1 MKKLLLISMFLGATS
16 ACSSASAAS
25 TLLSNLPSGAL
36 ATFETNHMSA
46 AIDRANGLLNSALK
60 VMGGKNAQMDEMNDM
75 LSLVMPA
82 LKGSVGTEGV
92 LGVFAVSGKH
102 GTFEPGVLAV
112 TRLNADARALLKSTM
127 PTTKKPARVGAYTFV
142 RSDDMFVGMS
152 QNLAYAASD
161 KNLLMSYLG
170 RLSGKAAP
178 RLEKA
183 PAYAVP
189 MNAVGTQELR
199 AYFNFSA
206 IAKVVRSQ
214 LATVG
219 FPRLV
224 APVVDAIDT
233 LGQVGAGISTNAAG
247 LSGTS
252 ALAANAGGADKSLYS
267 ILTHNT
273 EAFNVQSV
281 IPANAESVT
290 VSACDPLTN
299 EYTARWLTRLDLF
312 DPTGFLSD
320 TQLAHNLEVQGRY
333 LGDECAQVML
343 AGSMK
348 ASLSGSG
355 GTMNHS
361 VTYQKVTDEDAARA
375 HMQDF
380 AASVNTSLQAALKA
394 TRSQLGRLGGLDPE
408 MGRQLGS
415 LNSMLSDLA
424 RLKFV
429 YDFKEGYLVTA
440 FNQKALDSAM
450 QATSFLADSPDFQA
464 QNFALSGSGFQFS
477 RPPATP
483 YTKADLLRLFQAA
496 VARSNLGAMY
506 DKKTQQ
512 MLQPAAAV
520 LTDLLNR
527 YGGSGS
533 QTSATENLVVTKS
546 NINFRW

>member
-16 ACSSASAAS
+16 AFSSATAAS
-25 TLLSNLPSGAL
+25 TLLSNMPSGAL

-46 AIDRANGLLNSALK
+46 AIDRANGLLNSAMK
-60 VMGGKNAQMDEMNDM
+60 AMGGKNAQMSDMNDM

-127 PTTKKPARVGAYTFV
+127 PAAKKPARVGAYTFV
-142 RSDDMFVGMS
+142 RQDDMFVGMS
-152 QNLAYAASD
+152 QNLAYASSD

-189 MNAVGTQELR
+189 MNAVGAQELR

-206 IAKVVRSQ
+206 IAKVIRSQ
-214 LATVG
+214 FATIG
-219 FPRLV
+219 FPRLA

-252 ALAANAGGADKSLYS
+252 ALAANPRSADKTLYS
-267 ILTHNT
+267 ILTHT
-273 EAFNVQSV
+273 TDAFNVQSV

-299 EYTARWLTRLDLF
+299 EYAARWLTRLDLF

-333 LGDECAQVML
+333 LGDECAQVTL
-343 AGSMK
+343 AGGMK
-348 ASLSGSG
+348 ASLSG

-361 VTYQKVTDEDAARA
+361 VTYQKVIDEDAARA

-380 AASVNTSLQAALKA
+380 AASVNTSLQAAVKA

-408 MGRQLGS
+408 LGTQLGS
-415 LNSMLSDLA
+415 LNSSLSDLA
-424 RLKFV
+424 HLNFV
-429 YDFKEGYLVTA
+429 YDFKDGYLVTA
-440 FNQKALDSAM
+440 FSQKALDSAM
-450 QATSFLADSPDFQA
+450 QATSFLADAPDFQA
-464 QNFALSGSGFQFS
+464 QNFALSGGGFQFS
-477 RPPATP
+477 RPAATP
-483 YTKADLLRLFQAA
+483 YTKTDLLRLFQAA
-496 VARSNLGAMY
+496 AARSNLGAMY

-512 MLQPAAAV
+512 MLQPIAAV
-520 LTDLLNR
+520 LTDVLNR
-527 YGGSGS
+527 YGGSSS
-533 QTSATENLVVTKS
+533 QTSATENLLVTKS
-546 NINFRW
+546 NINFKW